1 MTMLQ
6 RERLVTLDIEPE
18 VRIALARERPVVALE
33 SALITH
39 GLPRPDNLEAAR
51 AMQSAIRANDAVPA
65 VVAVL
70 RGRLCVGLSD
80 RRLAELAETGG
91 RKLSIRDLP
100 VAVARRE
107 TGGTTVAATAW
118 IAAKAGISVF
128 ATGGIG
134 GVHRHSNFDISA
146 DLPTLA
152 TTQMVVVCSGAKS
165 VLDLANTLEWLETH
179 GVPVLGYQ
187 TDVFP
192 AFFSRDSGLPV
203 DARVERPDEVAT
215 IAQARWDMGLEGGVL
230 VAVPVP
236 DEAAVPADTLEAA
249 IDQALQL
256 AESHQVRGKHLT
268 PFLLERLASITGGAT
283 LRANLALLER
293 NASVAAQIATALC
306 RQQVSIM

>member
-1 MTMLQ
+1 MLQ

-51 AMQSAIRANDAVPA
+51 TMQRAVREHDAVPA

-91 RKLSIRDLP
+91 RKLSLRDLP

-107 TGGTTVAATAW
+107 TGGTTVAATTW
-118 IAAKAGISVF
+118 IAAQAGVRVF

-134 GVHRHSNFDISA
+134 GVHRQSTFDISA

-152 TTQMVVVCSGAKS
+152 ATQMVVVCSGAKS
-165 VLDLANTLEWLETH
+165 VLDLPSTLEWLETH

-203 DARVERPDEVAT
+203 DARVESPDDVAT
-215 IAQARWDMGLEGGVL
+215 IARARWDMGFEGGVL

-236 DEAAVPADTLEAA
+236 EEAAVPADTLEAA

-268 PFLLERLASITGGAT
+268 PFLLERLASITSGAT

>member
-1 MTMLQ
+1 MLQ
-6 RERLVTLDIEPE
+6 RERLVSLDIEPE

-51 AMQSAIRANDAVPA
+51 AMEKAVRANDAVPA

-70 RGRLCVGLSD
+70 KGKLCVGLSHK
-80 RRLAELAETGG
+80 RLARLAETGG
-91 RKLSIRDLP
+91 RKLSLRDLP

-118 IAAKAGISVF
+118 IAAQAGVQVF

-134 GVHRHSNFDISA
+134 GVHRHSAFDISA
-146 DLPTLA
+146 DLPALTS
-152 TTQMVVVCSGAKS
+152 TRMVVVCSGAKS
-165 VLDLANTLEWLETH
+165 VLDLPNTLEWLETH
-179 GVPVLGYQ
+179 GVPVLGYK

-203 DARVERPDEVAT
+203 DARAESPDDVAT
-215 IAQARWDMGLEGGVL
+215 IAQARWEMGFEGAVL

-236 DEAAVPADTLEAA
+236 EEAAVPADTLEAA

-256 AESHQVRGKHLT
+256 AQSRGVRGKHLT

-283 LRANLALLER
+283 LRANLALLEH
-293 NASVAAQIATALC
+293 NAAVAAQIATALC
-306 RQQVSIM
+306 RQRASLM